1 MSKHILIHSDR
12 KLGNVVVEI
21 NLEWGHGAM
30 RGKRPKGTALSEIEK
45 SKICKYGLEMGTA
58 NRLPQ
63 LPRSKGLG
71 PSGPHPTLP

>member
-1 MSKHILIHSDR
+1 MSKHILIYSDR

-45 SKICKYGLEMGTA
+45 SKIYMQIWFRDGY
-58 NRLPQ
+58 
-63 LPRSKGLG
+63 S
-71 PSGPHPTLP
+71 